1 MSQGINHFH
10 GHKKPVTPFDHLMY
24 AVALIAPLLTV
35 PQFLDVWIRKD
46 ASGLSLF
53 TWSAYTVMSFLW
65 LLYWKEHHKTWILL
79 GHIIILLL
87 NAGIVLGILIYGKSG

>member
-1 MSQGINHFH
+1 MSQGMNHF
-10 GHKKPVTPFDHLMY
+10 HKKPVTPFDHLMY
-24 AVALIAPLLTV
+24 VVAVVAPLLTV

-46 ASGLSLF
+46 VSGLSLF
-53 TWSAYTVMSFLW
+53 TWSAYAVMSFLW

-87 NAGIVLGILIYGKSG
+87 NSGIVLGILLYK